1 MNKTNN
7 VAILILTGIAALTI
21 AVGIGRFSYTPILP
35 YMISELNLTTTEA
48 GLIASSNYLGYLLG
62 SLIPIFPQFPKNI
75 RSIFIYSI
83 FISIISLFAMGLTNT
98 FEVFILIRFIHG
110 IFSAFVLIL
119 GTSLIVSHVQ
129 KKGKIFLGTAHFS
142 GVGLGMALSAIVV
155 SYLGFLNFT
164 WDELWFSIGI
174 LAIMLSFQ
182 IIKFTPIQKAEVK
195 YNLKSKNK
203 TSLGFSLITI
213 SYGLYGFGYVAFGT
227 FISTM
232 SRLTPG
238 LEKTEPYV
246 WFVVGV
252 TGIPSVFFWNWF
264 GSKIG
269 NDIGL
274 FLANLILGLGVLF
287 SVLINNEFGIFISCI
302 LFGLSFV
309 PITSMC
315 LLEGQERFSGSFIVS
330 TAILTFSFS
339 IGQMIGPYF
348 GGVIIDLFNS
358 YSIALTI
365 SSISLFIASILMI
378 NPTRFLNRNF
388 RDIL

>member
-155 SYLGFLNFT
+155 SYLGFLNFK

-182 IIKFTPIQKAEVK
+182 IIKFTPIQKADVK

-203 TSLGFSLITI
+203 TNLGFSLITI

-315 LLEGQERFSGSFIVS
+315 LLEGQKRFSGSFIVS

-339 IGQMIGPYF
+339 IGQMIGPYLSGLLTDYYNSFFFSMIISGIVLIF
-348 GGVIIDLFNS
+348 G
-358 YSIALTI
+358 
-365 SSISLFIASILMI
+365 SLLMI
-378 NPTRFLNRNF
+378 NPKRFLN
-388 RDIL
+388 I

>member
-174 LAIMLSFQ
+174 LAIILSFQ

-195 YNLKSKNK
+195 YNLKSKHK

-315 LLEGQERFSGSFIVS
+315 LLEGQKRFSGSFIVS

-339 IGQMIGPYF
+339 IGQMIGPYLSGLLTDYYNSFFFSMIISGIVLIF
-348 GGVIIDLFNS
+348 G
-358 YSIALTI
+358 
-365 SSISLFIASILMI
+365 SLLMI
-378 NPTRFLNRNF
+378 NPKRFLN
-388 RDIL
+388 I

>member
-62 SLIPIFPQFPKNI
+62 SLIPIFPKFPKNI

-110 IFSAFVLIL
+110 VFSAFVLIL

-129 KKGKIFLGTAHFS
+129 KKGKLFLGTAHFS

-164 WDELWFSIGI
+164 WDELWFCIGI

-203 TSLGFSLITI
+203 TNLGFSLITI

-315 LLEGQERFSGSFIVS
+315 LLEGQKRFSGSFIVS

-339 IGQMIGPYF
+339 IGQMIGPYLSGLLTDYF
-348 GGVIIDLFNS
+348 GSFFFSMIISGIVLIFG
-358 YSIALTI
+358 
-365 SSISLFIASILMI
+365 SLLMI
-378 NPTRFLNRNF
+378 NPNRFLN
-388 RDIL
+388 I

>member
-203 TSLGFSLITI
+203 ISLGFSLITI

-339 IGQMIGPYF
+339 IGQMIGPYLSGLLTDYYNSFFFSMIISGIVLIF
-348 GGVIIDLFNS
+348 G
-358 YSIALTI
+358 
-365 SSISLFIASILMI
+365 SLLMI
-378 NPTRFLNRNF
+378 NPKRFLN
-388 RDIL
+388 I

>member
-110 IFSAFVLIL
+110 VFSAFVLIL

-129 KKGKIFLGTAHFS
+129 KKGKLFLGTAHFS

-315 LLEGQERFSGSFIVS
+315 LLEGQKRFSGSFIVS

-339 IGQMIGPYF
+339 IGQMIGPYLSGLLTDYYNSFFFSMIISGIVLIF
-348 GGVIIDLFNS
+348 G
-358 YSIALTI
+358 
-365 SSISLFIASILMI
+365 SLLMI
-378 NPTRFLNRNF
+378 NPKRFLN
-388 RDIL
+388 I

>member
-75 RSIFIYSI
+75 RLIFIYSI

-98 FEVFILIRFIHG
+98 FEIFILIRFIHG

-315 LLEGQERFSGSFIVS
+315 LLEGQKRFSGSFIVS

-339 IGQMIGPYF
+339 IGQMIGPYLSGLLTDYYGSFFFSMIISGIVLIF
-348 GGVIIDLFNS
+348 G
-358 YSIALTI
+358 
-365 SSISLFIASILMI
+365 SLLMI
-378 NPTRFLNRNF
+378 NPNRFLK
-388 RDIL
+388 I

>member
-315 LLEGQERFSGSFIVS
+315 LLEGQKRFSGSFIVS

-339 IGQMIGPYF
+339 IGQMIGPYLSGLLTDHYNSFFFSMIISGIVLIF
-348 GGVIIDLFNS
+348 G
-358 YSIALTI
+358 
-365 SSISLFIASILMI
+365 SLLMI
-378 NPTRFLNRNF
+378 NPKRFLN
-388 RDIL
+388 I

>member
-174 LAIMLSFQ
+174 LAIILSFQ
-182 IIKFTPIQKAEVK
+182 IIKFAPIQKAEVK

-203 TSLGFSLITI
+203 TNLGFSLITI

-315 LLEGQERFSGSFIVS
+315 LLEGQKRFSGSFIVS

-339 IGQMIGPYF
+339 IGQMIGPYLSGLLTDYYNSFFFSMIISGIVLIF
-348 GGVIIDLFNS
+348 G
-358 YSIALTI
+358 
-365 SSISLFIASILMI
+365 SLLMI
-378 NPTRFLNRNF
+378 NPKRFLN
-388 RDIL
+388 I

>member
-182 IIKFTPIQKAEVK
+182 IIKFTPIQKAELK
-195 YNLKSKNK
+195 YNLNSKNK

-339 IGQMIGPYF
+339 IGQMIGPYLSGLLTDYYNSFFFSMIISGIVLIF
-348 GGVIIDLFNS
+348 G
-358 YSIALTI
+358 
-365 SSISLFIASILMI
+365 SLLMI
-378 NPTRFLNRNF
+378 NPKRFLN
-388 RDIL
+388 I

>member
-83 FISIISLFAMGLTNT
+83 FISIISLFSMGLTNN
-98 FEVFILIRFIHG
+98 FEVFLFIRFIHG
-110 IFSAFVLIL
+110 VFSAFVLIL

-129 KKGKIFLGTAHFS
+129 KKGKLFLGTAHFS

-174 LAIMLSFQ
+174 LAIILSFQ
-182 IIKFTPIQKAEVK
+182 IVKFTPIQKAEVK

-203 TSLGFSLITI
+203 INLGFSLITI

-315 LLEGQERFSGSFIVS
+315 LLEGQKRFSGSFIVS

-339 IGQMIGPYF
+339 IGQMIGPYLSGLLTDYYGSFFFSMIISGIVLIF
-348 GGVIIDLFNS
+348 G
-358 YSIALTI
+358 
-365 SSISLFIASILMI
+365 SLLMI
-378 NPTRFLNRNF
+378 NPNRFLN
-388 RDIL
+388 I

>member
-83 FISIISLFAMGLTNT
+83 FISITSLFAMGLTNT

-155 SYLGFLNFT
+155 SYLGFLNFK

-174 LAIMLSFQ
+174 LAIILSFQ

-195 YNLKSKNK
+195 YNLKSKHK

-315 LLEGQERFSGSFIVS
+315 LLEGQKRFSGSFIVS

-339 IGQMIGPYF
+339 IGQMIGPYLSGLLTDYYNSFFFSMIISGIVLIF
-348 GGVIIDLFNS
+348 G
-358 YSIALTI
+358 
-365 SSISLFIASILMI
+365 SLLMI
-378 NPTRFLNRNF
+378 NPSRFLN
-388 RDIL
+388 I

>member
-164 WDELWFSIGI
+164 WNELWFSIGI
-174 LAIMLSFQ
+174 LAIILSFQ

-315 LLEGQERFSGSFIVS
+315 LLEGQKRFSGSFIVS

-339 IGQMIGPYF
+339 IGQMIGPYLSGLLTDYYGSFFFSMIISGIVLIF
-348 GGVIIDLFNS
+348 G
-358 YSIALTI
+358 
-365 SSISLFIASILMI
+365 SLLMI
-378 NPTRFLNRNF
+378 NPKRFLN
-388 RDIL
+388 I

>member
-21 AVGIGRFSYTPILP
+21 AIGIGRFSYTPILP
-35 YMISELNLTTTEA
+35 YMISELKLTTTDA

-98 FEVFILIRFIHG
+98 FEIFILIRFIHG
-110 IFSAFVLIL
+110 VFSAFVLIL

-155 SYLGFLNFT
+155 SYLGFLNFK

-174 LAIMLSFQ
+174 LAIIMSFQ

-195 YNLKSKNK
+195 YNLKSKHK

-246 WFVVGV
+246 WLVVGV

-269 NDIGL
+269 NDFGL

-287 SVLINNEFGIFISCI
+287 SVLINNEFGIFLSCI
-302 LFGLSFV
+302 LFGISFV

-315 LLEGQERFSGSFIVS
+315 LLEGQKRFSGSFIVS

-339 IGQMIGPYF
+339 IGQMIGPYLSGLLTDYYGSFFFSMIISGIVLIF
-348 GGVIIDLFNS
+348 G
-358 YSIALTI
+358 
-365 SSISLFIASILMI
+365 SLLMI
-378 NPTRFLNRNF
+378 NPNRFLN
-388 RDIL
+388 I

>member
-155 SYLGFLNFT
+155 SYLGFLNFK

-174 LAIMLSFQ
+174 LAIILSFQ

-195 YNLKSKNK
+195 YNLKSKHK

-339 IGQMIGPYF
+339 IGQMIGPYLSGLLTDYYGSFFFSMIISGIVLIF
-348 GGVIIDLFNS
+348 G
-358 YSIALTI
+358 
-365 SSISLFIASILMI
+365 SLLMI
-378 NPTRFLNRNF
+378 NPKRFLN
-388 RDIL
+388 I

>member
-7 VAILILTGIAALTI
+7 VAILILTGISALTI

-35 YMISELNLTTTEA
+35 YMISALNLTTTEA

-110 IFSAFVLIL
+110 VFSAFVLIL

-129 KKGKIFLGTAHFS
+129 KKGKLFLGTAHFS

-155 SYLGFLNFT
+155 SYLGYLNFT

-246 WFVVGV
+246 WFVVGI

-315 LLEGQERFSGSFIVS
+315 LLEGQKRFSGSFIVS

-339 IGQMIGPYF
+339 VGQMIGPYLSGLLTDYYGSFFFSMIISGIILIF
-348 GGVIIDLFNS
+348 G
-358 YSIALTI
+358 
-365 SSISLFIASILMI
+365 SLLMI
-378 NPTRFLNRNF
+378 NPNRFLN
-388 RDIL
+388 I

>member
-21 AVGIGRFSYTPILP
+21 AVGIGRFAYTPILP

-174 LAIMLSFQ
+174 LAIILSFQ

-315 LLEGQERFSGSFIVS
+315 LLEGQKRFSGSFIVS

-339 IGQMIGPYF
+339 IGQMIGPYLSGLLTDYYGSFFLSMIISGIVLIF
-348 GGVIIDLFNS
+348 G
-358 YSIALTI
+358 
-365 SSISLFIASILMI
+365 SLLMI
-378 NPTRFLNRNF
+378 NPKRFLN
-388 RDIL
+388 I

>member
-83 FISIISLFAMGLTNT
+83 FISIISLFAMGLSNT

-315 LLEGQERFSGSFIVS
+315 LLEGQKRFSGSFIVS

-339 IGQMIGPYF
+339 IGQMIGPYLSGLLTDYYNSFFFSMIISGIVLIF
-348 GGVIIDLFNS
+348 G
-358 YSIALTI
+358 
-365 SSISLFIASILMI
+365 SLLMI
-378 NPTRFLNRNF
+378 NPKRFLN
-388 RDIL
+388 I

>member
-315 LLEGQERFSGSFIVS
+315 LLEGQKRFSGSFIVS

-339 IGQMIGPYF
+339 IGQMIGPYLSGLLTDYYNSFFFSMIISGIVLIF
-348 GGVIIDLFNS
+348 G
-358 YSIALTI
+358 
-365 SSISLFIASILMI
+365 SLLMI
-378 NPTRFLNRNF
+378 NPNRFLN
-388 RDIL
+388 I

>member
-1 MNKTNN
+1 
-7 VAILILTGIAALTI
+7 
-21 AVGIGRFSYTPILP
+21 
-35 YMISELNLTTTEA
+35 
-48 GLIASSNYLGYLLG
+48 
-62 SLIPIFPQFPKNI
+62 
-75 RSIFIYSI
+75 
-83 FISIISLFAMGLTNT
+83 MGLTNT

-195 YNLKSKNK
+195 YNLKSKHK

-315 LLEGQERFSGSFIVS
+315 LLEGQKRFSGSFIVS

-339 IGQMIGPYF
+339 IGQMIGPYLSGLLTDYYNSFFFSMIISGIVLIF
-348 GGVIIDLFNS
+348 G
-358 YSIALTI
+358 
-365 SSISLFIASILMI
+365 SLLMI
-378 NPTRFLNRNF
+378 NPKRFLN
-388 RDIL
+388 I

>member
-35 YMISELNLTTTEA
+35 YMISELNLTTTDA
-48 GLIASSNYLGYLLG
+48 GLIASANYLGYLLG

-98 FEVFILIRFIHG
+98 FEIFILIRFIHG
-110 IFSAFVLIL
+110 VFSAFVLIL

-315 LLEGQERFSGSFIVS
+315 LLEGQKRFSGSFIVS

-339 IGQMIGPYF
+339 IGQMIGPYLSGLLTDYYNSFFFSMIISGIVLIF
-348 GGVIIDLFNS
+348 G
-358 YSIALTI
+358 
-365 SSISLFIASILMI
+365 SLLMI
-378 NPTRFLNRNF
+378 NPKRFLN
-388 RDIL
+388 I

>member
-48 GLIASSNYLGYLLG
+48 CLIASSNYLGYLLG

-315 LLEGQERFSGSFIVS
+315 LLEGQKRFSGSFIVS

-339 IGQMIGPYF
+339 IGQMIGPYLSGLLTDYYNSFFFSMIISGIVLIF
-348 GGVIIDLFNS
+348 G
-358 YSIALTI
+358 
-365 SSISLFIASILMI
+365 SLLMI
-378 NPTRFLNRNF
+378 NPKRFLN
-388 RDIL
+388 I

>member
-174 LAIMLSFQ
+174 LAILLSFQ

-315 LLEGQERFSGSFIVS
+315 LLEGQKRFSGSFIVS

-339 IGQMIGPYF
+339 IGQMIGPYLSGLLTDYYNSFFLSMIISGIVLIF
-348 GGVIIDLFNS
+348 G
-358 YSIALTI
+358 
-365 SSISLFIASILMI
+365 SLLMI
-378 NPTRFLNRNF
+378 NPKRFLN
-388 RDIL
+388 I

>member
-83 FISIISLFAMGLTNT
+83 FISIVTLFSMGLTNT

-110 IFSAFVLIL
+110 VFSAFVLIL

-129 KKGKIFLGTAHFS
+129 TKGKLFLGTAHFS

-155 SYLGFLNFT
+155 SYLGFLNFK

-174 LAIMLSFQ
+174 LAIILSFQ

-195 YNLKSKNK
+195 YNLKSKHK

-287 SVLINNEFGIFISCI
+287 SVLINSEFGIFISCI

-315 LLEGQERFSGSFIVS
+315 LLEGQKRFSGSFIVS

-339 IGQMIGPYF
+339 IGQMIGPYLSGLLTDYYVSSF
-348 GGVIIDLFNS
+348 FSMIISGIVLILG
-358 YSIALTI
+358 YL
-365 SSISLFIASILMI
+365 LMI
-378 NPTRFLNRNF
+378 YPKSFL
-388 RDIL
+388 II

>member
-98 FEVFILIRFIHG
+98 FEVFLLIRFIHG

-315 LLEGQERFSGSFIVS
+315 LLEGQKRFSGSFIVS

-339 IGQMIGPYF
+339 IGQMIGPYLSGLLTDYYNSFFFSMIISGIVLIF
-348 GGVIIDLFNS
+348 G
-358 YSIALTI
+358 
-365 SSISLFIASILMI
+365 SLLMI
-378 NPTRFLNRNF
+378 NPNRFLN
-388 RDIL
+388 I

>member
-75 RSIFIYSI
+75 RLIFIYSI

-315 LLEGQERFSGSFIVS
+315 LLEGQKRFSGSFIVS

-339 IGQMIGPYF
+339 IGQMIGPYLSGLLTDYYGSFFFSMIISGIILIF
-348 GGVIIDLFNS
+348 GSFLMLNPNR
-358 YSIALTI
+358 
-365 SSISLFIASILMI
+365 ILNI
-378 NPTRFLNRNF
+378 
-388 RDIL
+388 

>member
-195 YNLKSKNK
+195 YNLKSKYK
-203 TSLGFSLITI
+203 TNIGFSLITI

-339 IGQMIGPYF
+339 IGQMIGPYLSGLLTDYYGSFFFSMIISGIVLIF
-348 GGVIIDLFNS
+348 G
-358 YSIALTI
+358 
-365 SSISLFIASILMI
+365 SLLMI
-378 NPTRFLNRNF
+378 NPKRFLN
-388 RDIL
+388 I

>member
-83 FISIISLFAMGLTNT
+83 FISITSLFAMGLTNT

-155 SYLGFLNFT
+155 SYLGFLNFK

-174 LAIMLSFQ
+174 LAIILSFQ

-195 YNLKSKNK
+195 YNLKSKHK

-339 IGQMIGPYF
+339 IGQMIGPYLSGLLTDYYNSFFFSMIISGIVLIF
-348 GGVIIDLFNS
+348 G
-358 YSIALTI
+358 
-365 SSISLFIASILMI
+365 SLLMI
-378 NPTRFLNRNF
+378 NPKRFLN
-388 RDIL
+388 I

>member
-110 IFSAFVLIL
+110 VFSAFVLIL

-203 TSLGFSLITI
+203 TNLGFSLITI

-246 WFVVGV
+246 WFIVGV

-315 LLEGQERFSGSFIVS
+315 LLEGQKRFSGSFIVS

-339 IGQMIGPYF
+339 IGQMIGPYLSGLLTDYYNSFFFSMIISGIVLIF
-348 GGVIIDLFNS
+348 G
-358 YSIALTI
+358 
-365 SSISLFIASILMI
+365 SLLMI
-378 NPTRFLNRNF
+378 NPKRFLN
-388 RDIL
+388 I

>member
-98 FEVFILIRFIHG
+98 FEIFILIRFIHG
-110 IFSAFVLIL
+110 VFSAFVLIL

-195 YNLKSKNK
+195 YNLKSKHK
-203 TSLGFSLITI
+203 TNLGFSLITI

-315 LLEGQERFSGSFIVS
+315 LLEGQKRFSGSFIVS

-339 IGQMIGPYF
+339 IGQMIGPYLSGLLTDYYNSFFFSMIISGIVLIF
-348 GGVIIDLFNS
+348 G
-358 YSIALTI
+358 
-365 SSISLFIASILMI
+365 SLLMI
-378 NPTRFLNRNF
+378 NPKRFLN
-388 RDIL
+388 I

>member
-110 IFSAFVLIL
+110 VFSAFVLIL

-203 TSLGFSLITI
+203 TNLGFSLITI

-315 LLEGQERFSGSFIVS
+315 LLEGQKRFSGSFIVS

-339 IGQMIGPYF
+339 IGQMIGPYLSGLLTDYYGSFFLSMIISGIVLIF
-348 GGVIIDLFNS
+348 G
-358 YSIALTI
+358 
-365 SSISLFIASILMI
+365 SLLMV
-378 NPTRFLNRNF
+378 NPKRFLN
-388 RDIL
+388 I

>member
-315 LLEGQERFSGSFIVS
+315 LLEGQKRFSGSFIVS

-339 IGQMIGPYF
+339 IGQMIGPYLSGLLIDYYNSFFFSMIISGIVLIF
-348 GGVIIDLFNS
+348 G
-358 YSIALTI
+358 
-365 SSISLFIASILMI
+365 SLLMI
-378 NPTRFLNRNF
+378 NPKRFLN
-388 RDIL
+388 I

>member
-182 IIKFTPIQKAEVK
+182 IIIFTPIQKAEVK

-315 LLEGQERFSGSFIVS
+315 LLEGQKRFSGSFIVS

-339 IGQMIGPYF
+339 IGQMIGPYLSGLLTDYYGSFFFSMIISGIVLIF
-348 GGVIIDLFNS
+348 G
-358 YSIALTI
+358 
-365 SSISLFIASILMI
+365 SLLMI
-378 NPTRFLNRNF
+378 NPKRFLN
-388 RDIL
+388 I

>member
-315 LLEGQERFSGSFIVS
+315 LLEGQKRFSGSFIVS

-348 GGVIIDLFNS
+348 SGLLTDYYGSFFFSMIISGIVLIFG
-358 YSIALTI
+358 
-365 SSISLFIASILMI
+365 SLLMI
-378 NPTRFLNRNF
+378 NPKRFLN
-388 RDIL
+388 I

>member
-174 LAIMLSFQ
+174 LAIILSFQ

-195 YNLKSKNK
+195 YNLKSKHK
-203 TSLGFSLITI
+203 TNLGFSLITI

-315 LLEGQERFSGSFIVS
+315 LLEGQKRFSGSFIVS

-339 IGQMIGPYF
+339 IGQMIGPYLSGLLTDYYNSFFFSMIISGIVLIF
-348 GGVIIDLFNS
+348 G
-358 YSIALTI
+358 
-365 SSISLFIASILMI
+365 SLLMI
-378 NPTRFLNRNF
+378 NPKRFLN
-388 RDIL
+388 I

>member
-62 SLIPIFPQFPKNI
+62 SLIPIFPKFPKNI

-83 FISIISLFAMGLTNT
+83 FISIISLFAMGLTST

-129 KKGKIFLGTAHFS
+129 KEGKLFLGTAHFS

-315 LLEGQERFSGSFIVS
+315 LLEGQKRFSGSFIVS

-339 IGQMIGPYF
+339 IGQMIGPYLSGILTDYYNSFFFSMIISGIVLIF
-348 GGVIIDLFNS
+348 G
-358 YSIALTI
+358 
-365 SSISLFIASILMI
+365 SLLMI
-378 NPTRFLNRNF
+378 NPKRFLN
-388 RDIL
+388 I

>member
-98 FEVFILIRFIHG
+98 FEAFILIRFIHG
-110 IFSAFVLIL
+110 VFSAFVLIL

-155 SYLGFLNFT
+155 SYLGFLNFK

-174 LAIMLSFQ
+174 LAIILSFQ

-195 YNLKSKNK
+195 YNLKSKHK

-315 LLEGQERFSGSFIVS
+315 LLEGQKRFSGSFIVS

-339 IGQMIGPYF
+339 IGQMIGPYLSGLLTDYYGSFFFSMIISGIILIF
-348 GGVIIDLFNS
+348 GSF
-358 YSIALTI
+358 
-365 SSISLFIASILMI
+365 LMI
-378 NPTRFLNRNF
+378 NPKRFLN
-388 RDIL
+388 I

>member
-203 TSLGFSLITI
+203 TNLGFSLITI

-315 LLEGQERFSGSFIVS
+315 LLEGQKRFSGSFIVS

-339 IGQMIGPYF
+339 IGQMIGPYLSGLLTDYYNSFFFSMILSGIVLIF
-348 GGVIIDLFNS
+348 G
-358 YSIALTI
+358 
-365 SSISLFIASILMI
+365 SLLMI
-378 NPTRFLNRNF
+378 NPKRFLN
-388 RDIL
+388 I